1 MRSGGRARIAPVSC
15 VLPGVQDTAQS
26 SRQED
31 KEDGVTVR
39 TSNGSRDRRKVGL
52 EHARWLSPAA
62 FAGRESRVD
71 PLHVAQIDK
80 GKRLEDGP

>member
-15 VLPGVQDTAQS
+15 VLPRVQDTAQ
-26 SRQED
+26 RGGQ
-31 KEDGVTVR
+31 EDGVTVR

-62 FAGRESRVD
+62 FVGREPRVD